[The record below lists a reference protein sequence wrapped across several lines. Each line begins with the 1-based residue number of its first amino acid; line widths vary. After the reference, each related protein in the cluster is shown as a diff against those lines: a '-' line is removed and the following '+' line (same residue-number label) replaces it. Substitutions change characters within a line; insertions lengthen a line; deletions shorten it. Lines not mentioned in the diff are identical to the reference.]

1 MTCEI
6 QQNALTPTLLWYQ
19 DPFFVHFTIVVQN
32 VKDETIVINENNF
45 LFKSNTT
52 PNYLIEFDLL
62 NNINK
67 DESTYVVKEKNIK
80 VMLKKIG
87 SDKWSSLTSNRNIY
101 KNNIKIDWDSWYDS
115 DAEEVENLPM
125 SRNDFSNVD
134 FSSMMQQMGG
144 GNMMQRGDSETRDSE
159 MCDSEMCDSEMDGN
173 ENGPDMDELMK
184 QMEEMDKNGFNM
196 DEFMKQMGND
206 EDGSNEEEDF
216 NEDNEDNQEELDDNN
231 DELDENSS
239 EYE

>member
-144 GNMMQRGDSETRDSE
+144 GNMMQQMQRGYSETRDSE
-159 MCDSEMCDSEMDGN
+159 MGEN

-196 DEFMKQMGND
+196 DELMKQMGDD

-216 NEDNEDNQEELDDNN
+216 NEDHEDNEDNEDNQEELDNN
-231 DELDENSS
+231 NNELDENSS

>member
-1 MTCEI
+1 M

-19 DPFFVHFTIVVQN
+19 DPFFVHFTILVQN

-67 DESTYVVKEKNIK
+67 EESTYVVKEKNIK

-134 FSSMMQQMGG
+134 FSSMMQQMQGMGG
-144 GNMMQRGDSETRDSE
+144 MNNFMPNMGNDNDEEEDTENETE
-159 MCDSEMCDSEMDGN
+159 KM
-173 ENGPDMDELMK
+173 ENMGENMEELMK
-184 QMEEMDKNGFNM
+184 QIDGMSSSEME
-196 DEFMKQMGND
+196 EFMKNMEGLNED
-206 EDGSNEEEDF
+206 ECEDGECEEDGNCEECDQEAVCEEEEGISE
-216 NEDNEDNQEELDDNN
+216 EDSD
-231 DELDENSS
+231 
-239 EYE
+239 

>member
-19 DPFFVHFTIVVQN
+19 DPFFVHFTILVQN
-32 VKDETIVINENNF
+32 VKDEKIVINENNF
-45 LFKSNTT
+45 LFKSNTV

-67 DESTYVVKEKNIK
+67 EESTYVVKEKNIK

-87 SDKWSSLTSNRNIY
+87 SDKWVSLTSNRNIF

-144 GNMMQRGDSETRDSE
+144 GNMMQQMQRSNSE
-159 MCDSEMCDSEMDGN
+159 MSDN
-173 ENGPDMDELMK
+173 ENRPDMDELMK
-184 QMEEMDKNGFNM
+184 QMEEMGENGHDM
-196 DEFMKQMGND
+196 DELMKQMGD
-206 EDGSNEEEDF
+206 DEEDF
-216 NEDNEDNQEELDDNN
+216 NEDNQEELDNN
-231 DELDENSS
+231 NNELDENSS